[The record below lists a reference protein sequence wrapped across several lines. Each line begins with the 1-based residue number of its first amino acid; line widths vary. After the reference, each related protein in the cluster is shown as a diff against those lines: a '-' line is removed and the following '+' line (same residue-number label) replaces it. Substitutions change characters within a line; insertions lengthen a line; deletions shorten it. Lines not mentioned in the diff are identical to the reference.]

1 MYSRSKRNIPR
12 VDYKLLNSVGF
23 ENKNMSSSEE
33 DSTQS
38 ESGLDV
44 ASGSVPDSKGQND
57 EDNEL
62 SQLRDAV
69 AKKEAEKKKLIEA
82 EKKRLREQLDKSTQE
97 VEVLKAKK
105 QKKGTKK
112 AELTINTL
120 RSDKKLKSKVAS
132 QLHKLALKDDGSDSE
147 YDTACTDSS
156 FSSDSDSDSE
166 SDYSHSSK
174 KSRSSKKKKHKKSK
188 SKRSGIKSKASDKV
202 RFPQKWP
209 HANLQYEFVNKNVAF
224 TDLSFS
230 LLVAGELE
238 IIADCKSS
246 ERRGRTALLKKIA
259 YYNTTYS
266 IEGLKNFYSACLRQV
281 EKGEKSWSD
290 DFSNLEQPI
299 LSKHLLPVKTPFKK
313 KFTST
318 TKASAKS
325 DEGSDRPWF
334 CSLFNRNKC
343 LHKSDH
349 TLVSENGQM
358 KYALH
363 ICAACWQADKKKL
376 PHPECSKECPHST
389 SK

>member
-1 MYSRSKRNIPR
+1 
-12 VDYKLLNSVGF
+12 
-23 ENKNMSSSEE
+23 MSSSEE

-38 ESGLDV
+38 ESILSV
-44 ASGSVPDSKGQND
+44 ASGSVPDSKGQNGD
-57 EDNEL
+57 DNEL
-62 SQLRDAV
+62 SQLSDTV

-82 EKKRLREQLDKSTQE
+82 ENKRLREQLDKSTQE
-97 VEVLKAKK
+97 VEVLKSKK
-105 QKKGTKK
+105 QKKGTRK

-156 FSSDSDSDSE
+156 FNSDSDSDSE
-166 SDYSHSSK
+166 SDYLHSK
-174 KSRSSKKKKHKKSK
+174 KSRSSEKKKHKKSK
-188 SKRSGIKSKASDKV
+188 SKRSGIKSKASNKV
-202 RFPQKWP
+202 QFPQKWP
-209 HANLQYEFVNKNVAF
+209 HANLQFEFVNKNVAF

-230 LLVAGELE
+230 LLVAGELQ
-238 IIADCKSS
+238 IIAHSKSL

-259 YYNTTYS
+259 YCNTTYS
-266 IEGLKNFYSACLRQV
+266 IEGLKKFYSACLRQV
-281 EKGEKSWSD
+281 EKGEKSWLD
-290 DFSNLEQPI
+290 DFSTLEQPI
-299 LSKHLLPVKTPFKK
+299 LSKHLLPAKTPFKK

-318 TKASAKS
+318 IKASAKS

-349 TLVSENGQM
+349 TLVSDNGQM

-376 PHPECSKECPHST
+376 PHQECSKECPHST
-389 SK
+389 SN